1 MTSNKK
7 LGNFTG
13 KQTLPSAAGAQ
24 GAYVSPS
31 EVYQQRLV
39 GGWPATPVGAWVDPG
54 QLVYA
59 LSSGVVSA
67 ISGTNYAICDG
78 SEHDRTAF
86 ASLYAVVGNRYG
98 NGNGISTFNTPPMTP
113 RFGYTKATTGSGVQA
128 PSGVAV
134 LPNHTHT
141 LEVGGVQNPGQAS
154 NGGGGATDIASFT
167 FQSSFDGGGDNH
179 GRHVEVIPL
188 LSNTAQTAPVGTV
201 VICLTPNNVSA
212 ISAVAP
218 INTVVASGQ
227 ALSRTTYAKLF
238 ERIGTLYGSG
248 NGTTTFNLP
257 DYRGVFLRAPVGR
270 NTIQP
275 SGYLNGSYGEDGF
288 VSHRHG
294 YNPAYYLASGGR
306 RCDYTPIGTAT
317 TTPASGPSSIGIA
330 GENRP
335 ANITCTYLVVV
346 SEI

>member
-1 MTSNKK
+1 MTTNKK

-13 KQTLPSAAGAQ
+13 KQNLPSAAGAQ

-31 EVYQQRLV
+31 EVYQQKLV
-39 GGWPATPVGAWVDPG
+39 GAWPATPVGAWVDPG

-67 ISGTNYAICDG
+67 ISGTAYAICDG
-78 SEHDRTAF
+78 SEHNRVFF
-86 ASLYAVVGNRYG
+86 ADLYAVVGDRFG
-98 NGNGISTFNTPPMTP
+98 NGDGVSTFNTPPMTP

-128 PSGVAV
+128 PSGVAA

-141 LEVGGVQNPGQAS
+141 LNVGGVQNPGQAS
-154 NGGGGATDIASFT
+154 NGTGGAVSTPSFT
-167 FQSSFDGGGDNH
+167 FQSSYDGGGDNH

-201 VICLTPNNVSA
+201 VTCLTPNSAAA

-218 INTVVASGQ
+218 LNTVVASGQ
-227 ALSRTTYAKLF
+227 ALSRTEYATLF
-238 ERIGTLYGSG
+238 ERIGTLYGVGDGS
-248 NGTTTFNLP
+248 TTFNLP

-275 SGYLNGSYGEDGF
+275 SGYTGGSYGDDGF

-294 YNPAYYLASGGR
+294 YFPAYYLASPSR
-306 RCDYTPIGTAT
+306 RCDYTPIGTTT
-317 TTPASGPSSIGIA
+317 TTPASGPSSIGTA

-346 SEI
+346 SEL